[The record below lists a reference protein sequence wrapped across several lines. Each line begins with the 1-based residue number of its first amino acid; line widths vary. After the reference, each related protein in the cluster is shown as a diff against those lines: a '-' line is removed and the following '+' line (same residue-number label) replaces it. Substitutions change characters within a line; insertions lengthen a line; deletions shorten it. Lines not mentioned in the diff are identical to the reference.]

1 MDRVAEYR
9 QIVCNFL
16 QDFVTD
22 DPEAQLIF
30 DPERDHYLV
39 MHVGWR
45 GEYRIYGC
53 AMQLDIIN
61 GNVWI
66 QHNSTE
72 VVIDQELIQRGI
84 LCQDIVF
91 GFRSPNIRERLAAAL
106 QG

>member
-1 MDRVAEYR
+1 
-9 QIVCNFL
+9 
-16 QDFVTD
+16 
-22 DPEAQLIF
+22 
-30 DPERDHYLV
+30 

-72 VVIDQELIQRGI
+72 VVIDQELIQRSI